1 MPSHLSSLGFSV
13 KTREDFSALAMQ
25 AAREGKIVEVPGQGS
40 YTVWAP
46 GEGIELW
53 VQIDQQGQLIG
64 LNPHFNGKAVMPVG
78 LTRRVLRSDDS
89 ELDGAFYA
97 WAAPEDD
104 PEMGLYP
111 FAFDAPDYRMYD
123 ALHLPQLANAQLA
136 AFAHEIKA
144 YKNEEAL
151 RATGKRM
158 AAESCI
164 PSGTFRPGP
173 MGGRIDPPESRVIYY
188 GYVLETALL
197 TNPVTRRTF
206 YWARIRTLG
215 GEVDLVAD
223 PEIVKGTIVKDGIV
237 GGQFWLSGR
246 LK

>member
-1 MPSHLSSLGFSV
+1 MPSHFSTLGFAV

-25 AAREGKIVEVPGQGS
+25 ADREGRNIEVPGQG
-40 YTVWAP
+40 YYKIWTP

-53 VQIDQQGQLIG
+53 AQLDQEGYLIG
-64 LNPHFNGKAVMPVG
+64 LNPHFNGEALMPVG
-78 LTRRVLRSDDS
+78 LVKRVSRPDDT
-89 ELDGAFYA
+89 ELDGAFFG
-97 WAAPEDD
+97 WAD
-104 PEMGLYP
+104 PQGDAETGIYP
-111 FAFDAPDYRMYD
+111 FAFDTPDYQLYH
-123 ALHLPQLANAQLA
+123 ALQLPQLVNVQLV

-151 RATGKRM
+151 RATGNKM

-173 MGGRIDPPESRVIYY
+173 TGEKIDPPKSEVIFY
-188 GYVLETALL
+188 GHVLETALL
-197 TNPVTRRTF
+197 INPFTHLSF

-215 GEVDLVAD
+215 GEVDFVAD
-223 PEIVKGTIVKDGIV
+223 PEIVNGTITKYGIV
-237 GGQFWLSGR
+237 GGRFWLSGR